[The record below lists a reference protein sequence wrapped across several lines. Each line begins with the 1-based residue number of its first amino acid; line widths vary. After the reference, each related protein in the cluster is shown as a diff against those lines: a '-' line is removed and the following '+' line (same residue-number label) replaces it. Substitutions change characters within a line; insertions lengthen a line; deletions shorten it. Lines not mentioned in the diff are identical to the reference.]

1 MPRKRLFLP
10 LRFSVLT
17 AVTLT
22 LNSASTAALI
32 SGLVAFGATR
42 KTTLL
47 CSDAAVDFSVI
58 TGRDDRVVVR

>member
-1 MPRKRLFLP
+1 LPATPRKRFVFP
-10 LRFSVLT
+10 ARFSVLT

-32 SGLVAFGATR
+32 SGLVAFDATR
-42 KTTLL
+42 NTILL

-58 TGRDDRVVVR
+58 TGAMIVS